1 MVDWMSLLSVLV
13 VTGCFLLLGRF
24 IIRLGVME
32 REAIF
37 NLSPPRMEIP
47 SRPMIEVKN
56 PFDLKLKS
64 AKLTTC
70 GKGIID
76 FVLSTT
82 TACFVTFYWEVGKD
96 AVDAILRDGGER
108 QLRSNFDV
116 SENNS
121 SDSDSEEMVMMS
133 AVPLEQVLR
142 GSYSV
147 RSFSELY
154 DCGSDHEVIA
164 ESPSDL
170 KHGSQ
175 GNSSLCSK
183 DDIFTLV
190 VTTEMADSLE
200 SQQPSDIV
208 ALLTAVQVSQ
218 SLSGILISSTERQF
232 VQTADGNFYSLKK
245 PSSESS
251 GSVSQW
257 KIQKPWMQGW
267 CNGEISCVA
276 LACEAGRMVRT
287 QDKIS
292 LRTRKL
298 FVVESDDLEDVD
310 SSTQHSQTSSTLV
323 GSSAASL
330 ENKTVSASPSE
341 LVHAV
346 CIVCRTLP
354 VTRAFLPCRHACV
367 CGLCFQQLSCCP
379 MCRGV
384 IQSYFKIQDE
394 PFADTDESDASSE
407 LKRMTAGEILRGIF
421 LPS

>member
-82 TACFVTFYWEVGKD
+82 TTCFVTFYWEVGKD
-96 AVDAILRDGGER
+96 AVDAILRDGGDR

-133 AVPLEQVLR
+133 AVPLERVLR

-175 GNSSLCSK
+175 ANSSLCSR
-183 DDIFTLV
+183 DNIFTLV

-245 PSSESS
+245 
-251 GSVSQW
+251 
-257 KIQKPWMQGW
+257 
-267 CNGEISCVA
+267 
-276 LACEAGRMVRT
+276 
-287 QDKIS
+287 
-292 LRTRKL
+292 L
-298 FVVESDDLEDVD
+298 FVVESDDLGDVD

-394 PFADTDESDASSE
+394 PFADTAESDASSE

>member
-82 TACFVTFYWEVGKD
+82 TTCFVTFYWEVGKD
-96 AVDAILRDGGER
+96 AVDAILRDGGDR

-133 AVPLEQVLR
+133 AVPLERVLR

-183 DDIFTLV
+183 DNIFTLV
-190 VTTEMADSLE
+190 VTTEMVDSLE

-245 PSSESS
+245 
-251 GSVSQW
+251 
-257 KIQKPWMQGW
+257 
-267 CNGEISCVA
+267 
-276 LACEAGRMVRT
+276 
-287 QDKIS
+287 
-292 LRTRKL
+292 L
-298 FVVESDDLEDVD
+298 FVVESDDLGDVD

-394 PFADTDESDASSE
+394 PFADTAESDASSE